1 MVRQRF
7 LDLVFLGL
15 AHLVCPAAAARAVY
29 VSADGSCRTL
39 GGNQGSFDE
48 HWQLTKTDCAS
59 LCTLAGEVCVAYEH
73 GSFKTYTRCK
83 LHKVPITHTLPLP
96 GASCHVKD
104 MPKLRDAFQIP
115 SDPPSAAGARAH
127 SPPPA
132 SPLPAPPPPAVKL
145 RSCPTAA
152 AVSGGDCS
160 G

>member
-15 AHLVCPAAAARAVY
+15 ARFVCPAAAARAVY
-29 VSADGSCRTL
+29 VSSLGSCRTL

-145 RSCPTAA
+145 RSCPNAA

>member
-1 MVRQRF
+1 MVLQRF

-29 VSADGSCRTL
+29 VSKNGSCRTL

-48 HWQLTKTDCAS
+48 HWQLTGSDCAS

-104 MPKLRDAFQIP
+104 MPKLRAAFQIP
-115 SDPPSAAGARAH
+115 SDPPSAAGAPRRLA
-127 SPPPA
+127 PPA
-132 SPLPAPPPPAVKL
+132 SPPLAPPPPAVKM
-145 RSCPTAA
+145 RSCATAA

-160 G
+160 R